1 VLIELIVIAV
11 VTAYLAIVVL
21 GHVLLIAA
29 IYKCL
34 REDYMGGRGRK
45 TASWHPRVID
55 GAKAQAEPSA
65 TKLATHA

>member
-29 IYKCL
+29 ICKCL

-65 TKLATHA
+65 TKLATQA

>member
-34 REDYMGGRGRK
+34 REDHMGGRGRK

-55 GAKAQAEPSA
+55 GAKAPAHPSA
-65 TKLATHA
+65 TKLATNA

>member
-11 VTAYLAIVVL
+11 VAAYLAIVVL
-21 GHVLLIAA
+21 GHVLLVAA

-45 TASWHPRVID
+45 TSWHPKVIG
-55 GAKAQAEPSA
+55 GAKARAEPRA
-65 TKLATHA
+65 TKLASHA

>member
-1 VLIELIVIAV
+1 
-11 VTAYLAIVVL
+11 
-21 GHVLLIAA
+21 
-29 IYKCL
+29 
-34 REDYMGGRGRK
+34 MGGRGRK